1 MKCLVVDCQT
11 QSRAVGYCPV
21 HYNRFRRTGD
31 PLKTLTQIKKEAKPT
46 HCIIESCNGVNYSI
60 GYCHNHYRRFRNYG
74 DPLAIELATRPY
86 GTKKCTIEG
95 CEKKHNAK
103 GYCFTHYNR
112 WKRYGDPMILRQT
125 GEGSV
130 VNGYVWKHGKT
141 EHRAVMEKHLGRN
154 LVPSENVHHKNGVRD
169 DNRIE
174 NLELWSTSQPYG
186 QRVEDKVNWAVE
198 LLELYAPEKLRKT
211 NE

>member
-1 MKCLVVDCQT
+1 MK
-11 QSRAVGYCPV
+11 GYCPF
-21 HYNRFRRTGD
+21 HYRRWKTTGD
-31 PLKTLTQIKKEAKPT
+31 PLKTIFDVRRENKPT
-46 HCIIESCNGVNYSI
+46 ECLVDTCQAEPYAV
-60 GYCHNHYRRFRNYG
+60 GYCHNHYRRFKSYG
-74 DPLAIELATRPY
+74 DPEATDLSSRPY

-95 CEKKHNAK
+95 CEKKHNAR

-112 WKRYGDPMILRQT
+112 WKRYGDPMVVRQT
-125 GEGSV
+125 GEGWV
-130 VNGYVWKHGKT
+130 VNGYIYKHGKT

-154 LVPSENVHHKNGVRD
+154 LLPGENVHHKNGVRS

-174 NLELWSTSQPYG
+174 NLELWSRSQPYG

-198 LLELYAPEKLRKT
+198 LLELYAPEKLRNT